1 MRDATGAGLAM
12 LRRDA
17 AIFLSYRT
25 RVITVLV
32 SALFSVVLFH
42 FISRLVHTAEVG
54 SPDAYFASV
63 VVGLV
68 VLEVLTSVVVLP
80 GTTLRQELVA
90 GTFERLV
97 LSPLGPVGAIFA
109 LLAFPFAFSL
119 ASAGVTLL
127 AAIALFGLDLHWATA
142 ALALPLALLGAL
154 AFAPF
159 GVLVVSAGMQA
170 KQAAIGASFV
180 VSGISIVSGAYFP
193 PSVLPGWL
201 RWTFDVQPFSAA
213 IELMRHV
220 LLDSPMRDAAWL
232 SLAKLA
238 GSVVVLL
245 PASLWL
251 LRRAVTRARR
261 RGTLLEY

>member
-1 MRDATGAGLAM
+1 VSGALGAGVAM

-25 RVITVLV
+25 RVMTTIF

-42 FISRLVHTAEVG
+42 YISRLVHAPSVG
-54 SPDAYFASV
+54 SPDRYFGFV
-63 VVGLV
+63 VVGLA

-90 GTFERLV
+90 GTFERLA
-97 LSPLGPVGAIFA
+97 LSPLGPVGSILA

-119 ASAGVTLL
+119 VSAAVTIGG
-127 AAIALFGLDLHWATA
+127 AVVLFGLDLQWSTA
-142 ALALPLALLGAL
+142 ALAVPLAVLGAL

-159 GVLVVSAGMQA
+159 GVLAVAAGMQVRH
-170 KQAAIGASFV
+170 AAAGTGFV
-180 VSGISIVSGAYFP
+180 LSGISIVSGAYFP
-193 PSVLPGWL
+193 PSVLPHWL
-201 RWTFDVQPFSAA
+201 RWTFDVQPFSPA

-220 LLDSPMRDAAWL
+220 LLGQHMRESTGLA
-232 SLAKLA
+232 LAKMA
-238 GSVVVLL
+238 GSAVVLL
-245 PASLWL
+245 PIALAILSA
-251 LRRAVTRARR
+251 AVTRARR